1 MVDETTPA
9 LDSSKPA
16 IARSADVLGA
26 EDLPTLI
33 DTDRPTPTNIAV
45 SMARWI
51 NTRGEKSP

>member
-1 MVDETTPA
+1 MKPRPA
-9 LDSSKPA
+9 PDSSKPA

-26 EDLPTLI
+26 EDWLTLI